1 MESEPEKDK
10 SRDGDSDV
18 ELPSDNSRSIFSA
31 TDGGTLRINCSS
43 IEHTLCTHEKNGL
56 RRTFQKMIYK

>member
-43 IEHTLCTHEKNGL
+43 IEHT
-56 RRTFQKMIYK
+56 RKMDYEELFNR